1 MLCDIESAIAKM
13 IINYIDVLD
22 ALEVERL
29 MTQKVLFVKIS
40 GC

>member
-1 MLCDIESAIAKM
+1 M